1 MKRNF
6 IKLIKNPEEVLKGAE
21 PLYNTYVSPNF
32 VPYRKMYEALE
43 ILEKNSSDDS
53 DVSQL
58 EMTNIMID
66 FICELYGNQF
76 KKDDVLD
83 GMHSPNANEEIENQ
97 IQFFAQGVQTD
108 SQKKE
113 LKALLK

>member
-43 ILEKNSSDDS
+43 ILEKNSGEDS
-53 DVSQL
+53 DVSQV
-58 EMTNIMID
+58 EITNIMID

-76 KKDDVLD
+76 TKDDVLD
-83 GMHSPNANEEIENQ
+83 GIHSPNANEEIESQ